1 MLFYDF
7 GFIIKEGA
15 PVRMLLFTI
24 LQYSGALFHA
34 ETLPLFIGVWW
45 LVSKHETLWIRV
57 IIDQFV
63 DDRVDFMFRPT
74 GTEILADSHAG
85 NHGKRVGIDV
95 DRRVHLLLKPFYVK
109 G

>member
-1 MLFYDF
+1 M
-7 GFIIKEGA
+7 
-15 PVRMLLFTI
+15 RMLLFTI
-24 LQYSGALFHA
+24 LQYSGALFYA

-63 DDRVDFMFRPT
+63 DDRVDLMFRPT
-74 GTEILADSHAG
+74 GTEVLADSHAG
-85 NHGKRVGIDV
+85 NHGKRVAVDI